1 MKEPPMMNCIPQLI
15 NDPQSE
21 TVLQIHVYRVKNRPV
36 IPLYK
41 EDANISRRII
51 NQTNMA
57 AFGFLNICSP
67 PGDIPCMG
75 KA

>member
-1 MKEPPMMNCIPQLI
+1 
-15 NDPQSE
+15 
-21 TVLQIHVYRVKNRPV
+21 V